1 MGNLTIMGNLTN
13 KLREFE
19 GKKVSLTYDGC
30 LNCGWEEMK
39 PPLKLRGIL
48 VSVGFYGC
56 LLRLETS
63 EQNVVLDNLC
73 VTSVSLL

>member
-1 MGNLTIMGNLTN
+1 MENVTN

-19 GKKVSLTYDGC
+19 GKKVSLTYGGC
-30 LNCGWEEMK
+30 LKCGWEEMK
-39 PPLKLRGIL
+39 PPLKLRGVL

>member
-1 MGNLTIMGNLTN
+1 MGNLTN
-13 KLREFE
+13 KLKECE

-30 LNCGWEEMK
+30 LNCGWKEMK
-39 PPLKLRGIL
+39 PPLKLRGVL